1 MLWHKA
7 WLETRGRFFG
17 GLALSLIVGFGVI
30 YDFRATER
38 LLPLVRNMDPSALD
52 TSGPIGGA
60 IKESIA
66 AQQTFRGFVWW
77 QWYRQNLTYLVV
89 IFGALLGAGGLL
101 AKSGGATLFT
111 LSLPVSRNRLIGTR
125 AAIGLAEL
133 LAIAIVPSLV
143 LPLLAPSIGQ
153 SYSVIDVVVH
163 GACMFIVGSVFFSL
177 AALLSND
184 YADTW
189 RPVLIACIVA
199 AVLGMLEYIPA
210 IAPYGIFHTMN
221 GETYYRHA
229 GLPWIGLLVSAGIS
243 RRAVAHGGGQP
254 RTSRFLN
261 MHTRP
266 PIGGRK
272 GAHHAPHTAHHAR
285 RVSTRRSS
293 SGACAIR

>member
-1 MLWHKA
+1 MLWRKA
-7 WLETRGRFFG
+7 WLETRGRFLG

-30 YDFRATER
+30 YDFSATER
-38 LLPLVRNMDPSALD
+38 LLPLVRNIDPATLD

-125 AAIGLAEL
+125 AALGLAEL
-133 LAIAIVPSLV
+133 LAIAVVPSLV

-184 YADTW
+184 YADLW

-243 RRAVAHGGGQP
+243 AALLRTAAVNLAH
-254 RTSRFLN
+254 RDF
-261 MHTRP
+261 
-266 PIGGRK
+266 
-272 GAHHAPHTAHHAR
+272 
-285 RVSTRRSS
+285 
-293 SGACAIR
+293 

>member
-7 WLETRGRFFG
+7 WLETRSRFLL
-17 GLALSLIVGFGVI
+17 GLALSVIVGFGVI

-38 LLPLVRNMDPSALD
+38 LLPLVRNMDSASLD
-52 TSGPIGGA
+52 TTGPIGAA

-111 LSLPVSRNRLIGTR
+111 LSLPVSRYRLIGTR
-125 AAIGLAEL
+125 AVIGLAEL
-133 LAIAIVPSLV
+133 LAIAIVPSFV
-143 LPLLAPSIGQ
+143 LPLLAPTIGR
-153 SYSVIDVVVH
+153 SYSVIDVLVH

-184 YADTW
+184 FGDMW
-189 RPVLIACIVA
+189 RPVLMACIVA

-210 IAPYGIFHTMN
+210 IAPYGIFHVMN
-221 GETYYRHA
+221 GETFYRHA
-229 GLPWIGLLVSAGIS
+229 GVPWIGLLISAGIS
-243 RRAVAHGGGQP
+243 AALLRTAAINLAH
-254 RTSRFLN
+254 RDF
-261 MHTRP
+261 
-266 PIGGRK
+266 
-272 GAHHAPHTAHHAR
+272 
-285 RVSTRRSS
+285 
-293 SGACAIR
+293 

>member
-7 WLETRGRFFG
+7 WLETRTRFLV
-17 GLALSLIVGFGVI
+17 GLALCLIVGFGVI

-38 LLPLVRNMDPSALD
+38 LLPLVRNMDPAMLD
-52 TSGPIGGA
+52 TSGAIGGA
-60 IKESIA
+60 IKEGIA

-101 AKSGGATLFT
+101 ATSGGATLFT

-153 SYSVIDVVVH
+153 NYSVVDVMVH
-163 GACMFIVGSVFFSL
+163 GVCMFVVGSVFFGL

-184 YADTW
+184 YADMW
-189 RPVLIACIVA
+189 QPVLIACIVA

-210 IAPYGIFHTMN
+210 IAPYGIFHVMN

-229 GLPWIGLLVSAGIS
+229 GLPWIGLLISAGIS
-243 RRAVAHGGGQP
+243 AALLRKAAVNLAH
-254 RTSRFLN
+254 RDF
-261 MHTRP
+261 
-266 PIGGRK
+266 
-272 GAHHAPHTAHHAR
+272 
-285 RVSTRRSS
+285 
-293 SGACAIR
+293 

>member
-7 WLETRGRFFG
+7 WLETRGRFSRRSRAQPHRRLRRHLRLPSDG
-17 GLALSLIVGFGVI
+17 TAAAAGPQHRPLSARHEWTHRREPSR
-30 YDFRATER
+30 RA
-38 LLPLVRNMDPSALD
+38 
-52 TSGPIGGA
+52 
-60 IKESIA
+60 IA

-133 LAIAIVPSLV
+133 LAIAFVPSLV

-153 SYSVIDVVVH
+153 SYSVIDVVAH

-184 YADTW
+184 YADMW

-210 IAPYGIFHTMN
+210 IAPFGIFHTMN

-243 RRAVAHGGGQP
+243 AALLRTAAVNLAH
-254 RTSRFLN
+254 RDF
-261 MHTRP
+261 
-266 PIGGRK
+266 
-272 GAHHAPHTAHHAR
+272 
-285 RVSTRRSS
+285 
-293 SGACAIR
+293 

>member
-7 WLETRGRFFG
+7 WLETRGRFLG

-38 LLPLVRNMDPSALD
+38 LVPLIREMDPAALD
-52 TSGPIGGA
+52 TSGLVGA
-60 IKESIA
+60 ALKESIA
-66 AQQTFRGFVWW
+66 VQQTFRGFVWW

-111 LSLPVSRNRLIGTR
+111 LSLPVSRHRVIGTR

-133 LAIAIVPSLV
+133 LALAIVPSLA
-143 LPLLAPSIGQ
+143 LPLLAPSVGQ
-153 SYSVIDVVVH
+153 TYSVIDVLVH

-189 RPVLIACIVA
+189 PPVLIACIVA
-199 AVLGMLEYIPA
+199 AVLGMLEYVPA
-210 IAPYGIFHTMN
+210 IAPYGIFHVMN
-221 GETYYRHA
+221 GETYYRQA
-229 GLPWIGLLVSAGIS
+229 GLPWIGLVISAGITMALL
-243 RRAVAHGGGQP
+243 RAAAVNLAQ
-254 RTSRFLN
+254 RDF
-261 MHTRP
+261 
-266 PIGGRK
+266 
-272 GAHHAPHTAHHAR
+272 
-285 RVSTRRSS
+285 
-293 SGACAIR
+293 

>member
-7 WLETRGRFFG
+7 WLETRGRFLG
-17 GLALSLIVGFGVI
+17 GLALSVIVGFGVI

-38 LLPLVRNMDPSALD
+38 LLPLVRNMDPSVLD
-52 TSGPIGGA
+52 TSGPLGAA
-60 IKESIA
+60 IKESID
-66 AQQTFRGFVWW
+66 AQQSFRGFVWW

-125 AAIGLAEL
+125 AALGLTEL
-133 LAIAIVPSLV
+133 LALSIVPSLV

-153 SYSVIDVVVH
+153 SYSVIDVLAH
-163 GACMFIVGSVFFSL
+163 GICMFIVGSVFFSL

-199 AVLGMLEYIPA
+199 AALGMLEYVPA
-210 IAPYGIFHTMN
+210 IAPYGIFHVMN

-229 GLPWIGLLVSAGIS
+229 GLPWIGLLVSASITAALL
-243 RRAVAHGGGQP
+243 RTAAVNLAH
-254 RTSRFLN
+254 RDF
-261 MHTRP
+261 
-266 PIGGRK
+266 
-272 GAHHAPHTAHHAR
+272 
-285 RVSTRRSS
+285 
-293 SGACAIR
+293 

>member
-7 WLETRGRFFG
+7 WLETRGRFLG
-17 GLALSLIVGFGVI
+17 GLAISLIVGFGVI

-38 LLPLVRNMDPSALD
+38 LLPLVRNMDPASLD
-52 TSGPIGGA
+52 TTGPIGAA

-66 AQQTFRGFVWW
+66 AQQSFRGFVWW
-77 QWYRQNLTYLVV
+77 QWYRQNLTFLVV

-133 LAIAIVPSLV
+133 LAIAVVPSLV

-153 SYSVIDVVVH
+153 SYSVNDVVIH
-163 GACMFIVGSVFFSL
+163 GVCMFIVGSVFFSL

-184 YADTW
+184 YADMW

-221 GETYYRHA
+221 GETYYRQA

-243 RRAVAHGGGQP
+243 AALLRTAAVNLAH
-254 RTSRFLN
+254 RDF
-261 MHTRP
+261 
-266 PIGGRK
+266 
-272 GAHHAPHTAHHAR
+272 
-285 RVSTRRSS
+285 
-293 SGACAIR
+293 

>member
-7 WLETRGRFFG
+7 WLETRGRFLG
-17 GLALSLIVGFGVI
+17 GLALSMIIGFGVI

-52 TSGPIGGA
+52 TSGPFGAA
-60 IKESIA
+60 IKESLA

-101 AKSGGATLFT
+101 AKSGGASLFT

-125 AAIGLAEL
+125 AAIGLGEL

-143 LPLLAPSIGQ
+143 LPLLAPAIGQ
-153 SYSVIDVVVH
+153 SYSVSDVIIH
-163 GACMFIVGSVFFSL
+163 GTCMFIVGSVFFSL

-184 YADTW
+184 YTDTW

-199 AVLGMLEYIPA
+199 AFLGMLEYVPA
-210 IAPYGIFHTMN
+210 IAPYGIFHVMN
-221 GETYYRHA
+221 GEAYYRQA

-243 RRAVAHGGGQP
+243 AALLRTAAVD
-254 RTSRFLN
+254 L
-261 MHTRP
+261 
-266 PIGGRK
+266 
-272 GAHHAPHTAHHAR
+272 AR
-285 RVSTRRSS
+285 RDF
-293 SGACAIR
+293 

>member
-7 WLETRGRFFG
+7 WLETRGRFLG

-38 LLPLVRNMDPSALD
+38 LLPLVRNMDPSTLD
-52 TSGPIGGA
+52 TTGPIGAA
-60 IKESIA
+60 IKEGIA

-89 IFGALLGAGGLL
+89 VFGALLGAGGLI
-101 AKSGGATLFT
+101 ARSGGATLFT
-111 LSLPVSRNRLIGTR
+111 LSLPVSRNQLVGTR

-133 LAIAIVPSLV
+133 LGIAIVPSLV

-184 YADTW
+184 YSDMW

-199 AVLGMLEYIPA
+199 AALGMLEYIPA
-210 IAPYGIFHTMN
+210 IAPYGIFHVMN

-229 GLPWIGLLVSAGIS
+229 GVPWIGLLVSAGMS
-243 RRAVAHGGGQP
+243 AALLRMA
-254 RTSRFLN
+254 
-261 MHTRP
+261 
-266 PIGGRK
+266 
-272 GAHHAPHTAHHAR
+272 
-285 RVSTRRSS
+285 
-293 SGACAIR
+293 AINLAYRDF

>member
-7 WLETRGRFFG
+7 WLETRGRFLA
-17 GLALSLIVGFGVI
+17 GLAISAIVGFGVI

-38 LLPLVRNMDPSALD
+38 LLPLIRNMDPGALD
-52 TSGPIGGA
+52 TSGPIGAA
-60 IKESIA
+60 IKEGIA

-77 QWYRQNLTYLVV
+77 QWYRENLTYLVV

-101 AKSGGATLFT
+101 ARSGSATLFT

-125 AAIGLAEL
+125 AALGLAEL

-153 SYSVIDVVVH
+153 SYSVIDVMVH
-163 GACMFIVGSVFFSL
+163 GVCMFTAGSVFFSL

-184 YADTW
+184 FGDMW

-199 AVLGMLEYIPA
+199 AALGMLEYIPA
-210 IAPYGIFHTMN
+210 ISPYGIFHVMN

-229 GLPWIGLLVSAGIS
+229 GVPWIGLLISTGIS
-243 RRAVAHGGGQP
+243 AALLRTAAVNLAQ
-254 RTSRFLN
+254 RDF
-261 MHTRP
+261 
-266 PIGGRK
+266 
-272 GAHHAPHTAHHAR
+272 
-285 RVSTRRSS
+285 
-293 SGACAIR
+293 

>member
-7 WLETRGRFFG
+7 WLETRGRFLG
-17 GLALSLIVGFGVI
+17 GLAISLIVGFGVI

-38 LLPLVRNMDPSALD
+38 LLPLVRNMDPAALD
-52 TSGPIGGA
+52 TTGPIGTA

-133 LAIAIVPSLV
+133 LAIAVVPSLV

-153 SYSVIDVVVH
+153 SYSVNDVVIH
-163 GACMFIVGSVFFSL
+163 GVCMFIVGSVFFSL

-184 YADTW
+184 YADIW

-210 IAPYGIFHTMN
+210 IAPYGIFHIMN
-221 GETYYRHA
+221 GETYYRQA

-243 RRAVAHGGGQP
+243 AALLRTAAVNLAH
-254 RTSRFLN
+254 RDF
-261 MHTRP
+261 
-266 PIGGRK
+266 
-272 GAHHAPHTAHHAR
+272 
-285 RVSTRRSS
+285 
-293 SGACAIR
+293 